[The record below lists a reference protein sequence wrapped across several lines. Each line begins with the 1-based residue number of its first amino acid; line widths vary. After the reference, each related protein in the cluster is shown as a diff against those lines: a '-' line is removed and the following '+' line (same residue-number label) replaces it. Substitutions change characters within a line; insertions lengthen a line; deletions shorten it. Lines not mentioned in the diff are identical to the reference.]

1 MGFAQG
7 EVQAMFRLF
16 SILLLFGEIP
26 LYLIAVNKIKEHNSC
41 TGYKAI
47 LLLMQGIVII
57 SYMDVI
63 QSNSIMIS
71 ILFAAMFFLLPVVIL
86 SFLKNFLE
94 KRSIT
99 MYMIY
104 LGIFQIVFLLL
115 LFVGF
120 ESTM

>member
-1 MGFAQG
+1 MRFAQG
-7 EVQAMFRLF
+7 EAQAMFRLF

-26 LYLIAVNKIKEHNSC
+26 LYLIAVNKIREHNSC
-41 TGYKAI
+41 TDYKAI
-47 LLLMQGIVII
+47 LLLMQGIVIL

>member
-1 MGFAQG
+1 M
-7 EVQAMFRLF
+7 
-16 SILLLFGEIP
+16 LLFGEIP
-26 LYLIAVNKIKEHNSC
+26 LYLIAVNKIKEHNSII
-41 TGYKAI
+41 GYKAI
-47 LLLMQGIVII
+47 LLLMQGIVIL

-86 SFLKNFLE
+86 SFLKKFFE